1 MFDLPVTEKEDRA
14 RATAF
19 RNSLLD
25 EGFRMAQFSVYYRL
39 LDGKEAAE
47 SMERRLEKMVP
58 PRGSVHILNIT
69 DKQYENLR
77 IYEGAAWSAPKKPD
91 QLVLF

>member
-1 MFDLPVTEKEDRA
+1 MMVVFDLPVTNKGDQK

-25 EGFRMAQFSVYYRL
+25 KGSRMAQFSVYFRL

-47 SMERRLEKMVP
+47 SMERRIERKTP
-58 PRGSVHILNIT
+58 ERGSI
-69 DKQYENLR
+69 
-77 IYEGAAWSAPKKPD
+77 
-91 QLVLF
+91 